1 MVDVPAKMFSAQGM
15 KDNSLINGGGGG
27 IYSTIGSAGGGLIN
41 SVDNIDGKSSKLGG
55 VASGALSGAGMGMS
69 IAGPWGA
76 AVGAVAGGAISF
88 FTARHAEKEKRRAEE
103 KLQEQQIKGQRR
115 MDEMSSASNIANLP
129 VLGVQSSGYYAK
141 GGLVNPSYQVESG
154 EVLMTDDR
162 MPPTVDQNGEVA
174 QIAPN
179 TFKFS
184 GDKHSSPSG
193 GIGVQSGKGF
203 VLSNKLKTMPSK
215 YLKNI

>member
-1 MVDVPAKMFSAQGM
+1 MFSNKGM
-15 KDNSLINGGGGG
+15 TDNSLINGGDGG
-27 IYSTIGSAGGGLIN
+27 IYSAIGNAGAGLIN
-41 SVDNIDGKSSKLGG
+41 SVDNIDGKPSMGG
-55 VASGALSGAGMGMS
+55 SIATGALSGAAMGLS

-88 FTARHAEKEKRRAEE
+88 FTAKHKEKEKRLADQ
-103 KLQEQQIKGQRR
+103 KIKEQQIKGQRR

-141 GGLVNPSYQVESG
+141 GGFVPPSYQVEDG
-154 EVLMTDDR
+154 EVLLTDDR
-162 MPPTVDQNGEVA
+162 MPPTVDQNGQVA

-179 TFKFS
+179 TFKFR

-193 GIGVQSGKGF
+193 GIGVSGGKGF
-203 VLSNKLKTMPSK
+203 ILSNKLKTLPSP